1 MDLFEVKNVK
11 QVKSIIVSTY
21 RIRKT
26 EQGGWFNKKQVL
38 TEEKVDDSKA
48 VFSNGLISKME
59 ERKKGFQ
66 PIVTLYRYYNV
77 WGKMLQ
83 YGANR
88 CKTTIKI
95 SDDDDFS
102 RYYQAHIHHKE
113 DGKSYFSIYIS
124 HYNWDKQDNLNDTIR
139 STKHYFNYYS
149 DGYWNLGNEAFSKAE
164 KILPKILMI
173 EKIISE
179 CTNVKD
185 KDLKDLVIALSH
197 DPFGPCPFVND
208 VNPLL
213 FSYSAHHYNYKRPYA
228 IYDIEPSYS
237 PAYIGEKTVP
247 LKDEQLTNKTQEY
260 NKDGYGNWIECRCY
274 DQMGNYTDLFT
285 RTIEY
290 VD

>member
-1 MDLFEVKNVK
+1 MDLFEVKK
-11 QVKSIIVSTY
+11 DKKVKSIVVSIY
-21 RIRKT
+21 RIRKA

-38 TEEKVDDSKA
+38 TEEKVEDCKA

-59 ERKKGFQ
+59 ERKNGVQ
-66 PIVTLYRYYNV
+66 PIVTLYKYLNV
-77 WGKMLQ
+77 WGELLQ

-88 CKTTIKI
+88 CKTTIRI
-95 SDDDDFS
+95 SDNDNYSKF
-102 RYYQAHIHHKE
+102 YQEHIHHKE
-113 DGKSYFSIYIS
+113 DGQSFFSIYIS
-124 HYNWDKQDNLNDTIR
+124 HYNWDKHDNINDTIR
-139 STKHYFNYYS
+139 STKQYFNYYS
-149 DGYWNLGNEAFSKAE
+149 DGYWNLGSEAFSKAE

-173 EKIISE
+173 EKFITE

-185 KDLKDLVIALSH
+185 NDLKDLVIALSH
-197 DPFGPCPFVND
+197 DPFGPCPFVDN

-213 FSYSAHHYNYKRPYA
+213 FSYNARYFSYKRPYS
-228 IYDIEPSYS
+228 IYDIEPTYS
-237 PAYIGEKTVP
+237 AAFIGERTVP
-247 LKDEQLTNKTQEY
+247 LKDEEFTNKTQEY